1 LTKQLVDS
9 QRKDSSDFLSR
20 QEMVFIHHPF
30 FLISSSR
37 VPTSAELSIRADSRR
52 ERSGWL

>member
-1 LTKQLVDS
+1 LTKQLIDS
-9 QRKDSSDFLSR
+9 ERKDFSDFLSR

-37 VPTSAELSIRADSRR
+37 VPTSADLSIRADSRR
-52 ERSGWL
+52 ERPE